1 MYKFIIKFAVILLLT
16 ITGYV
21 TAAAQTTVTFN
32 LDMKRALQDSLFIPS
47 TDKVILVGDVR
58 PLNEINEIYLRD
70 EEPIDSI
77 FTAEVTFKRYLD
89 GDQISYNFVL
99 DTQSKKYEEPRPR
112 SLRLSGNDMI
122 LPPIQFGATAW

>member
-1 MYKFIIKFAVILLLT
+1 MYKYIIKFTVILLLT

-21 TAAAQTTVTFN
+21 SAAAQTTVTFN

-99 DTQSKKYEEPRPR
+99 DTQSKKYKEPRPR

>member
-1 MYKFIIKFAVILLLT
+1 MYQNIIKISLALVLSISAFAS
-16 ITGYV
+16 
-21 TAAAQTTVTFN
+21 ASAQTTVTFN
-32 LDMKRALQDSLFIPS
+32 LDMKKALQDSLFIPS

-58 PLNEINEIYLRD
+58 PLNGIDDIYLRD

-77 FTAEVTFKRYLD
+77 FTAEVRFKRFLD
-89 GDQISYNFVL
+89 GDQVSYNFVL

-112 SLRLSGNDMI
+112 SLRLSGNEMI